1 MLFQELLK
9 KPFQIQHRTASI
21 YETIQNQVQN
31 LSMLNFMLS
40 TKHHNEI
47 HSQHV
52 TFKVYK
58 HQLSILNSNY

>member
-40 TKHHNEI
+40 TKHHN
-47 HSQHV
+47 
-52 TFKVYK
+52 
-58 HQLSILNSNY
+58 